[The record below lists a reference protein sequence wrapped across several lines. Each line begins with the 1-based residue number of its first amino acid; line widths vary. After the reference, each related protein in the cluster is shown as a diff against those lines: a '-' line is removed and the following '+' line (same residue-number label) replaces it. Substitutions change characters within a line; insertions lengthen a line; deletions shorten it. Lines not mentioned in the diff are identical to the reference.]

1 MKIMTYNIQHGANNL
16 FNDDINLDGVADILK
31 KYQPA
36 IVGLNEVRGEGPRE
50 DYTAQAE
57 YIAEKAGYPYYFFGP
72 AIMVEDE
79 NPYGNAILS
88 KYPITSAEAVKIPDA
103 EKVVF
108 GTEYESRNIIKA
120 KIDVDGKIITVLA
133 THFGLY
139 PDEIVNAVYTAVEN
153 FEDEKCILMGD
164 FNLTPDSLF
173 ITAFELME
181 KFVDTA
187 SITDD
192 PLYTYPSHE
201 PDRKIDYMFVSRDI
215 EVKSVT
221 IPKTTQSDHTPY
233 LAEIEV

>member
-1 MKIMTYNIQHGANNL
+1 MTYNIQHGANCL
-16 FNDDINLDGVADILK
+16 VSDEINLDGVVKVLK
-31 KYQPA
+31 KYEPV
-36 IVGLNEVRGEGPRE
+36 IVGLNEVRGEGPRV

-72 AIMVEDE
+72 AIMVEDQ

-88 KYPITSAEAVKIPDA
+88 KYPIVSAEAVKIPDA
-103 EKVVF
+103 EKAVF

-120 KIDVDGKIITVLA
+120 KIDVEGKIITVLA

-164 FNLTPDSLF
+164 FNLNPDSLF
-173 ITAFELME
+173 ITAFEFAE

-187 SITDD
+187 SVTED

-201 PDRKIDYMFVSRDI
+201 PEMKIDYMFVSRDI
-215 EVKSVT
+215 AVKSVT

-233 LAEIEV
+233 LAELEF